1 MLKAT
6 LQFFRDFGNDLVEAI
21 RWFFSP
27 DAWRIVLIVV
37 ANLGILAA
45 LGYVAIH
52 NYDYSREAFSRCPGN
67 KNLVF
72 IGEFFAFTF
81 FALFS
86 LAAVGEVLNWVD
98 AKRRSERPEKITAL
112 LIYVTLTTG
121 CGALAL
127 TLLIRCS

>member
-1 MLKAT
+1 MFKAT

-27 DAWRIVLIVV
+27 DAWRIVLVVV

-45 LGYVAIH
+45 LGYVAIN
-52 NYDYSREAFSRCPGN
+52 NYDYSREAFSRCSGN
-67 KNLVF
+67 KNLIF

-98 AKRRSERPEKITAL
+98 AKRRRERPEKITAM
-112 LIYVTLTTG
+112 LIYVTLATG
-121 CGALAL
+121 CGTLAL
-127 TLLIRCS
+127 TLLVRCS